1 MDFQVLEGLITFSI
15 ALKLR
20 AILKVIILKRKGEIM
35 NILKGKIAVV
45 TGASKGI
52 GRAIAKKLAIEGA
65 LVVVNYK
72 SDEASAMK
80 VVKEIKEE
88 GGYAIKYKA
97 DVSKYDEAKSLIEDT
112 VKTFGKIDIL
122 VNNAGISKIGLFTD
136 MEECDWDSLIN
147 TNLKGMFNTCHT
159 AVKYMIGEKS
169 GSIINISSIW
179 GNVGASCEVIYS
191 ASKGGVNS
199 FTKALAKELAPSNI
213 RTNAISPGVIKTT
226 MNNWLTEEEIIT
238 LKQDIPMGE
247 FGEQED
253 VANLACFLC
262 SDESK
267 YITGQIITLDGGL
280 V

>member
-1 MDFQVLEGLITFSI
+1 
-15 ALKLR
+15 
-20 AILKVIILKRKGEIM
+20 M

-45 TGASKGI
+45 TGSSKGL
-52 GRAIAKKLAIEGA
+52 GRAIAKKLATEGA

-72 SDEASAMK
+72 SDDASAMN
-80 VVKEIKEE
+80 VVDEIKDA

-97 DVSKYDEAKSLIEDT
+97 DVSKYDEANILIEDT

-122 VNNAGISKIGLFTD
+122 VNNAGISKVGLFMD

-213 RTNAISPGVIKTT
+213 RINAISPGVIKTT
-226 MNNWLTEEEIIT
+226 MNNWLTEEEIIA
-238 LKQDIPMGE
+238 LKEDIPMGE